1 MQKREIDHFI
11 IVPKCWCTFRAKQE
25 IANFIAYRELR
36 KQIYL
41 YCPPLTVQLY
51 IGVGRDLNPDPDHW
65 WREYPQ

>member
-11 IVPKCWCTFRAKQE
+11 IVPKCWCTFRAKEE
-25 IANFIAYRELR
+25 IGIFIAYQEYICIAL
-36 KQIYL
+36 
-41 YCPPLTVQLY
+41 PLTVQLY